1 MEILVSGHQ
10 VDISDAFRVHAET
23 QLQGLSDKY
32 FTRAIGA
39 TATLRPGPHDNA
51 FVCDV
56 VMHVMHDIILK
67 GSGRATLAQLAL
79 DAAAEKIETQLRRYK
94 RRLKSRNAAEK
105 AAMRDA
111 FEYNA
116 GYTIFQAD
124 GAEPDEEADNPVI
137 VAETRVDIP
146 EASVS
151 DAVMMLDLRNTTALL
166 FRNATTGV
174 LNMVYRR
181 DDGHIGWVEPAPQ

>member
-1 MEILVSGHQ
+1 MDILVSGHQ
-10 VDISDAFRVHAET
+10 VDISDAFRTHAEGE
-23 QLQGLSDKY
+23 LKGLSDKY

-56 VMHVMHDIILK
+56 VMHVMHDLILK
-67 GSGRATLAQLAL
+67 GSGRGNLAQQAL
-79 DAAAEKIETQLRRYK
+79 DIAAEKIETQLRRYK
-94 RRLKSRNAAEK
+94 RRLKNRHSADRAARES
-105 AAMRDA
+105 A
-111 FEYNA
+111 FDFNA
-116 GYTIFQAD
+116 GYTVFQAD
-124 GAEPDEEADNPVI
+124 GAETDEGPDNPII
-137 VAETRVDIP
+137 VAETKVDIP

-166 FRNATTGV
+166 FKNTNSGV

-181 DDGHIGWVEPAPQ
+181 DDGNIGWVEPAA